1 MVNAY
6 FDRVASNGQA
16 VLLIEET
23 NQTVHATISSLPTG
37 AKPGHWLSVT
47 LDGEQ
52 VTYAS
57 LNQAKTEQMSADV
70 NEQLNRLKSRK
81 SSRFKRRS

>member
-47 LDGEQ
+47 LDGQQ
-52 VTYAS
+52 VTNAS
-57 LNQAKTEQMSADV
+57 LNQAKTEQMSSDV
-70 NEQLNRLKSRK
+70 NEQLSRLKSRK

>member
-6 FDRVASNGQA
+6 FDRIASNGQA

-23 NQTVHATISSLPTG
+23 NQTVHAAISSLPTG